1 MRART
6 GIIQSR
12 HLSCSS
18 ISPIRWSTM
27 TDQLFTLPTPGVCTT
42 ERAKLANNI
51 ELTGL
56 HSSCLGEY
64 AQRTISNL
72 YCGQEIK
79 SKAGSVQ
86 CVNHITYMVY
96 RLRLSIVQSYKTC
109 TFLSQLSLYIG
120 MFICIG
126 FVIYI

>member
-1 MRART
+1 
-6 GIIQSR
+6 
-12 HLSCSS
+12 
-18 ISPIRWSTM
+18 M

-56 HSSCLGEY
+56 HSSCLEEY

-86 CVNHITYMVY
+86 CVNHIAYMVY
-96 RLRLSIVQSYKTC
+96 V
-109 TFLSQLSLYIG
+109 
-120 MFICIG
+120 
-126 FVIYI
+126 